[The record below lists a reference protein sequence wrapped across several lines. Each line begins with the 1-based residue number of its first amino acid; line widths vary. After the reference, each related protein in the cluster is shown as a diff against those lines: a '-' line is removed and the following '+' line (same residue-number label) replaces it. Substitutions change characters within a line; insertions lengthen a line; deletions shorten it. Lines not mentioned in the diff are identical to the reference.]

1 MSHGASG
8 NTTTKR
14 GPSPTPGAVPHA
26 DKRWAQA
33 VAASVSHEEGK
44 KQRMG
49 HERDVHLVASDAGVD
64 AATVERDHRELEDK
78 GERPVRAAVGGA
90 VATAPTPLGAGHAQ
104 AGAKVVP
111 IHPALPFGATG
122 RRSSSGRWTTGGA

>member
-33 VAASVSHEEGK
+33 VAASVSHAGGK

-49 HERDVHLVASDAGVD
+49 HERDMPVSRAGHVASGEGVDDGRASAVQLVASDAG
-64 AATVERDHRELEDK
+64 AMT
-78 GERPVRAAVGGA
+78 
-90 VATAPTPLGAGHAQ
+90 
-104 AGAKVVP
+104 
-111 IHPALPFGATG
+111 
-122 RRSSSGRWTTGGA
+122 